1 MPIDIIFKQATVVDG
16 TGSQPFVA
24 DVAIED
30 HIIVE
35 IGTINSSSREVI
47 DASNLI
53 LAPGF
58 IDVHTHDDFAL
69 IKQPDMAF
77 KTLQGVT
84 TVVTGNCG
92 TSAVPIS
99 EWVSQVENAIPAV
112 NVVSLIGHGSI
123 RESIM
128 GRTEDREPTSAELR
142 QMVTIVE
149 QALDAG
155 SVGISTGLV
164 YVPGAF
170 SSLEEVIALT
180 QPVANRGGIYTTH
193 LRNEAD
199 KLIESLDEAFE
210 IGLQTGVRI
219 QISHL
224 KAIGAE
230 NFDKLPLAI
239 DKIRNA
245 HSLGLDVMADQY
257 PYSRGSTSLDQL
269 VARGAFEGPSP
280 FGFVQGEDVLIASAP
295 RTPQFEGLT
304 LDVIAQSLGLSTS
317 DSARFLVDKQPEGC
331 FIVYQNQSDANI
343 ERVMREDFVMIG
355 SDGVP
360 TGTRPHPR
368 LHHTFPRVL
377 GEYSRNR
384 STIPLQTAIHKMTGM
399 CADRFKIPGRGV
411 IAEGNFADLVLFDPQ
426 TVIDTGDYADPTRV
440 PDGILGTWANGTC
453 VSRNGRSTGSRSG
466 VVIRTNNSRR
476 FR

>member
-1 MPIDIIFKQATVVDG
+1 MPIDIIFKHATVVDG
-16 TGSQPFVA
+16 TGSKPFVA

-30 HIIVE
+30 HTIVE

-53 LAPGF
+53 LTPGF

-69 IKQPDMAF
+69 TKQPDMSF

-92 TSAVPIS
+92 TSAVPIA
-99 EWVSQVENAIPAV
+99 EWMSKVENVKPAV

-123 RESIM
+123 RERVI
-128 GRTEDREPTSAELR
+128 GRTENREATNAELKT
-142 QMVTIVE
+142 MIGLVE
-149 QALDAG
+149 EALDAG

-245 HSLGLDVMADQY
+245 HNFGLDVMADQY

-295 RTPQFEGLT
+295 KTPQFEGLT
-304 LDVIAQSLGLSTS
+304 LDVIAKSLGLPTS
-317 DSARFLVDKQPEGC
+317 DSARLLVDKQPECC

-377 GEYSRNR
+377 GEYSRIR
-384 STIPLQTAIHKMTGM
+384 STIPLHTAIHKMTGM
-399 CADRFKIPGRGV
+399 CADRFKIARRGF
-411 IAEGNFADLVLFDPQ
+411 IAEGNFADLVLIDPQ
-426 TVIDTGDYADPTRV
+426 TVKDTGDYANPTSI
-440 PDGILGTWANGTC
+440 PDGILGTWVNGKGVT
-453 VSRNGRSTGSRSG
+453 RDGQATGVRSG
-466 VVIRTNNSRR
+466 VVIRSLS
-476 FR
+476 